1 MYKRMNPR
9 DMRRAMSR
17 MGLTM
22 DELSDA
28 EKVEI
33 TLADKVLE
41 IKSPAITVMKME
53 GQTIYQVV
61 GEPIEKPKGAA
72 TAPQQ
77 VEEEVKIPDE
87 DVQLVAAQAGV
98 SLDAARKALQAT
110 KGDLAQAILFLKG

>member
-17 MGLTM
+17 MGVTV
-22 DELSDA
+22 DELSNA

-33 TLADKVLE
+33 TLPDKVLE
-41 IKSPAITVMKME
+41 IRSPAITVMKME
-53 GQTIYQVV
+53 GQTIYQIV
-61 GEPIEKPKGAA
+61 GEPVEKPKGSA
-72 TAPQQ
+72 
-77 VEEEVKIPDE
+77 VEAEPLDEVQIPDE

-110 KGDLAQAILFLKG
+110 RGDLAQAILFLKG

>member
-9 DMRRAMSR
+9 DMRRMMGK

-22 DELSDA
+22 DELSNA

-33 TLADKVLE
+33 TLPDKVLE
-41 IKSPAITVMKME
+41 ITSPAITVMKME
-53 GQTIYQVV
+53 GQTIYQIV
-61 GEPIEKPKGAA
+61 GEPVEKPKGA
-72 TAPQQ
+72 TTTSEP
-77 VEEEVKIPDE
+77 VEKLQIPDE

-98 SLDAARKALQAT
+98 RLDAARKALQAT

>member
-1 MYKRMNPR
+1 
-9 DMRRAMSR
+9 MRRMMSR

-53 GQTIYQVV
+53 GQTIYQIV
-61 GEPIEKPKGAA
+61 GEPVEKPKGAVSA
-72 TAPQQ
+72 VEP
-77 VEEEVKIPDE
+77 VEELHIPDE

-98 SLDAARKALQAT
+98 SLEAARKALQAT
-110 KGDLAQAILFLKG
+110 NGDLAQAILFLKG